1 MHIYLVR
8 KKRKLNVKRSYI
20 TIYGMFTT
28 KVKAQNWIN
37 NQYIPGHFI
46 IDEVLTDAEVH
57 MEIW

>member
-1 MHIYLVR
+1 MHIYVVR

-28 KVKAQNWIN
+28 KVKALNWIN